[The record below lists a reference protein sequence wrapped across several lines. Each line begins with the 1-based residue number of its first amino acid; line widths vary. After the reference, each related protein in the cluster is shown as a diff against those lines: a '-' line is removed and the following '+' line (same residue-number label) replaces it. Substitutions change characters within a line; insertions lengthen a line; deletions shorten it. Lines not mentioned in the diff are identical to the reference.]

1 MGTQHTQPTLSLHG
15 PFLSFVTTVLFAAAA
30 TSIKHKSTLERETY
44 YCITVI
50 IIIITTTTHSRR
62 MTMKGVSFVWVK
74 PQVVATMIL
83 LLLLDSQKVLDA
95 ATWTVSHRFVR
106 INNNNNNNDSSDW
119 IPRGILQMEIPETS
133 TTTPTAEGTV
143 DIQWTLQTDTT
154 ESFMTFPTH
163 KIHDNETTTTTT
175 SLWLYQLKLQSND
188 DPNSSTT
195 TTLYTSLP
203 ACTILAVPTIMRDRF
218 TFMLNAHGQI
228 ISFSYQ
234 LLYHHNNMDKND
246 HDSCLRIITQQEEWK
261 FPTTTN
267 NIITQ
272 LQHQLSNP
280 GMTLHTVLPQVKPP
294 PGIQFFPTSSSS
306 SSTTDPTNT
315 PPPSPFSDPLQF
327 LQRYWYILLPIFLMN
342 FMGSSEQPQT
352 TTTTTPPTTTTT
364 TPSNNKQRRGK
375 RG

>member
-1 MGTQHTQPTLSLHG
+1 
-15 PFLSFVTTVLFAAAA
+15 
-30 TSIKHKSTLERETY
+30 
-44 YCITVI
+44 
-50 IIIITTTTHSRR
+50 
-62 MTMKGVSFVWVK
+62 MKGVSFVWVK
-74 PQVVATMIL
+74 PQVVATMILL

-106 INNNNNNNDSSDW
+106 INNNNDNNNDSSDW

-163 KIHDNETTTTTT
+163 KIHDNETTTTT

-188 DPNSSTT
+188 DPNSSSSTT

-246 HDSCLRIITQQEEWK
+246 HDSCLGIITQQEEWK

-267 NIITQ
+267 NIITTQ